1 MFSSCVGSLGWILDL
16 ICLAMQAGTPF
27 METPTKSSGHTDQ
40 GTVKKL
46 KGFDG
51 LAMSIGNSNAN
62 SADGGANH
70 VQSQRLVFN

>member
-1 MFSSCVGSLGWILDL
+1 
-16 ICLAMQAGTPF
+16 MQAGTPF